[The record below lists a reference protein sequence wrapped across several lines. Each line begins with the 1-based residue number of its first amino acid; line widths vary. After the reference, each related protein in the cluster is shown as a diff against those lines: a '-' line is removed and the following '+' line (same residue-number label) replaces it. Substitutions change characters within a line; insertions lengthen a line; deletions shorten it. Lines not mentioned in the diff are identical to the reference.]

1 MDKNLENII
10 EVAPIIKQLV
20 KEDCSL
26 TITNKEECLY
36 SVDGKNVKAPF
47 KVGKLNELE
56 MSGLRTVIKN
66 KKTLD
71 KVLTKETDG
80 IDLMITAMPL
90 MNREG
95 DVIGSIGVSKSI
107 EKVANIKNSSLRLM
121 KSLEETNKI
130 VNGFASDAVKL
141 SERLNYMIKE
151 TKQGKDNVE
160 KSNEAVRLIGNIAR
174 QSNILGLNASIES
187 ARAGEYGRGFSVV
200 AKEMRKL
207 ALLSEETS
215 KKISEA
221 LSNIDGG
228 IDMAIES
235 SSYIGEIASGQ
246 AESIEKIA
254 ASIEKIAL
262 DSKALVEHLGT
273 DI

>member
-1 MDKNLENII
+1 
-10 EVAPIIKQLV
+10 
-20 KEDCSL
+20 
-26 TITNKEECLY
+26 
-36 SVDGKNVKAPF
+36 
-47 KVGKLNELE
+47 
-56 MSGLRTVIKN
+56 
-66 KKTLD
+66 
-71 KVLTKETDG
+71 
-80 IDLMITAMPL
+80 
-90 MNREG
+90 
-95 DVIGSIGVSKSI
+95 
-107 EKVANIKNSSLRLM
+107 M

-215 KKISEA
+215 KKISGA
-221 LSNIDGG
+221 LNNIDSG